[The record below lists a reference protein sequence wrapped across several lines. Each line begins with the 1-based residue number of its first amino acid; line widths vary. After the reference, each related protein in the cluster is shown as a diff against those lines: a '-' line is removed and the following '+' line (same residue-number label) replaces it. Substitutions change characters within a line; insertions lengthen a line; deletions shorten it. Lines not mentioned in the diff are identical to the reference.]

1 VSTFPSDAL
10 KLAER
15 LLAAGFSAQQAD
27 ALARAIVETHTE
39 LATKRDLDVAL
50 TCEIDPL
57 KADLLLLKCLSGL
70 ILVGILV
77 LGVLL
82 WS

>member
-1 VSTFPSDAL
+1 VSTVTTDAL

-15 LLAAGFSAQQAD
+15 LLSAGFSAEQAD
-27 ALARAIVETHTE
+27 ALVRAIAESQTE

-50 TCEIDPL
+50 TCEIEPL

-77 LGVLL
+77 LGALL
-82 WS
+82 WV